1 MIKTI
6 GGRLC
11 MDNWKKVFAVI
22 WTGQFLSILTSS
34 IVNFAIVLWI
44 SMETGSAEVLALATI
59 AALLPQSVL
68 GLFVGIFIDRW
79 KRKRIMIMADSFIAF
94 CTLILAALFY
104 LDMAQLGHIYVLLA
118 LRSVGSAFHSPA
130 MQASIPLL
138 APKSELIRI
147 AGINQMIQSSCNIAG
162 PALAALFISFMKMT
176 NVLLLDVAGAA
187 FACISLLFVTIPDPE
202 NEEREKKVQLWKEA
216 KEAISEVRHQKGL
229 PWLFTLSVL
238 ATFFIMPVSVLFPL
252 MTLNHFSGNA
262 FQVSLVEVA
271 WGGGALLGGAFLG
284 MKKFHLNEISLINWM
299 YLLLGATFL
308 LSGVL
313 PVSGYP
319 LFVVF
324 TAIGGVSGALF
335 MASFTTVVQTRI
347 NPAVMGRVFSFYTS
361 ASLLP
366 SMIGLL
372 STGFLADNIGM
383 SRTFI
388 IGGAFVCLIGIV
400 SFCNSSVKY
409 LKKSFDK

>member
-1 MIKTI
+1 
-6 GGRLC
+6 
-11 MDNWKKVFAVI
+11 MDNWKKVFAII

-79 KRKRIMIMADSFIAF
+79 KRKRIMILADSFIAF

-104 LDMAQLGHIYVLLA
+104 LDMAELGHIYVLLA

-308 LSGVL
+308 LSGIL

-347 NPAVMGRVFSFYTS
+347 NPAVMGRVFSFYIS

-372 STGFLADNIGM
+372 STGFLADSIGM

-400 SFCNSSVKY
+400 SFCNSSVKH

>member
-1 MIKTI
+1 MKQACKH
-6 GGRLC
+6 L
-11 MDNWKKVFAVI
+11 DNWKKVFAII

-79 KRKRIMIMADSFIAF
+79 KRKRIMILADSFIAF

-176 NVLLLDVAGAA
+176 NVLLLDVVGAA
-187 FACISLLFVTIPDPE
+187 LACISLLFVTIPDPE
-202 NEEREKKVQLWKEA
+202 NEKREKKVQLWKEA

-347 NPAVMGRVFSFYTS
+347 NPAVMGRVFSFYIS
-361 ASLLP
+361 VSLLP

-372 STGFLADNIGM
+372 STGFLADSIGI

>member
-1 MIKTI
+1 
-6 GGRLC
+6 
-11 MDNWKKVFAVI
+11 MDNWKKVFAII

-79 KRKRIMIMADSFIAF
+79 KRKRIMILADSFIAF

-104 LDMAQLGHIYVLLA
+104 LDMAELGHIYVLLA

-347 NPAVMGRVFSFYTS
+347 NPAVMGRVFSFYIS

-372 STGFLADNIGM
+372 STGFLADSIGM

>member
-79 KRKRIMIMADSFIAF
+79 KRKRIMIMADSFITF